1 MSRLGFILQNLMA
14 GAQVDCPATTRLPS
28 GLNVTARL
36 TREGMRC
43 LSLTRTETQKPSQK
57 EAEVCADHLGW
68 VGARIITAT
77 TRSGRPCLL
86 VFESWPAVQP
96 PEPEPTPLPTLTP
109 EQRETHINHIL
120 TVAGQRDAYWATTG
134 YDGRRADLEALT
146 DAELLHELT
155 RYQVVQT

>member
-1 MSRLGFILQNLMA
+1 MSKLSFTLQNLIA
-14 GAQVDCPATTRLPS
+14 GAQVDHPATTRLPS

-36 TREGMRC
+36 TREGRRC
-43 LSLTRTETQKPSQK
+43 LSLTRTETQAPSQK

-68 VGARIITAT
+68 VNARIVTAT
-77 TRSGRPCLL
+77 TRSGKPCLL

-96 PEPEPTPLPTLTP
+96 PAPEPTPPPKLTP
-109 EQRETHINHIL
+109 EQRETHIGHIL
-120 TVAGQRDAYWATTG
+120 TVAGQRSDYWATTG
-134 YDGRRADLEALT
+134 YDGRRAGLEALT